1 MKKIL
6 YILIF
11 TLPLTAVAQ
20 LSDKRYSAVEDF
32 YSEINIENIELNI
45 ESINIDYNQN
55 YLSINSIIK
64 YKYGLICSDDGK
76 VLLRTYMVNNKLPV
90 KLYKKNTYYLRLD
103 TYFSSKYY
111 KIKI

>member
-1 MKKIL
+1 ML
-6 YILIF
+6 S
-11 TLPLTAVAQ
+11 LPLTAVAQ
-20 LSDKRYSAVEDF
+20 MSDKRYSAVEDF
-32 YSEINIENIELNI
+32 YYEINIEDIELNI

-64 YKYGLICSDDGK
+64 YKYGLICSGDGK
-76 VLLRTYMVNNKLPV
+76 VLLRTYMVNNVLPV

-111 KIKI
+111 KIKL